1 MTTEAKEKQG
11 SALDSCLIQLRD
23 EMNKLN
29 SIRYIIESER
39 PAHVKVFQIKEV
51 LR

>member
-1 MTTEAKEKQG
+1 MTQTKEKQG

-29 SIRYIIESER
+29 SIRYIIDSKLPDHE
-39 PAHVKVFQIKEV
+39 KVFQIKEV